1 MVSIAS
7 SLAKFCDGQ
16 LLGLVMKWLW
26 GDVDA
31 KKDNSRYRKRE
42 KNISLGNTLT
52 KEEMSRLFSAT
63 HVGLTKIVLLK
74 IGNTLTDS

>member
-1 MVSIAS
+1 M
-7 SLAKFCDGQ
+7 Q
-16 LLGLVMKWLW
+16 
-26 GDVDA
+26 

-52 KEEMSRLFSAT
+52 KEEMSGLFSAT
-63 HVGLTKIVLLK
+63 YVGLTKFVLLK

>member
-7 SLAKFCDGQ
+7 SLAKFRDGQ

-63 HVGLTKIVLLK
+63 HVGLTKFVLLK

>member
-1 MVSIAS
+1 M
-7 SLAKFCDGQ
+7 Q
-16 LLGLVMKWLW
+16 
-26 GDVDA
+26 

-63 HVGLTKIVLLK
+63 HVGLTKFVLLK